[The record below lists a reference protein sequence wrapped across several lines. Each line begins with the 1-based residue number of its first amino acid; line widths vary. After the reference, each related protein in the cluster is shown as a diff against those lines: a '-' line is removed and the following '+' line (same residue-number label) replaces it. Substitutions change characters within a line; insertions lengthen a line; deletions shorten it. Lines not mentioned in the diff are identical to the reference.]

1 MSASGPATQDN
12 ARNYRPIRR
21 KKPEEADGGW
31 RGPKFPPSPSVLFFP
46 RLLRGNR
53 APNSNFNRTRTSFR
67 LVLRAA
73 LGVSRTPAGE
83 AVQHEPG
90 SLPAP
95 RPVASEMQRLRG
107 EVRRVSIRLSI
118 ELQSVSNPVHRKDL
132 VIRLTDDTDPFFLYN
147 LVISEEDFQ
156 SLKFQQGLLIDFSAF
171 PQKFIDLLQQCTQ
184 EHAKEIPRFL
194 LQLVSPEAILDNSP
208 AFLNVVE
215 TNPFKHLTHLSLK
228 LLPGNDVEIKK
239 FLADCLKCSKEEKL
253 SLTQSLDD
261 VTRQLNFTQKTLS
274 EKIQELDKLRN
285 EWASHTATLSNKH
298 SQELTNEKEK
308 ALQAQVRY
316 QQQHE
321 QQKKD
326 LEILHQR
333 NIQQLQN
340 RLSELE
346 SANKDLTER
355 KYKGDSTI
363 RELKTKL
370 SGVEEELQRAKQE
383 VLSLRRENSTLDAEC
398 HEKEKHIN
406 HLQTKVA
413 VLEQE
418 IKDKDQL
425 VLRTKEAFDTI
436 QEQKVALEENG
447 EKNQV
452 QLGKLEATIKSL
464 SAELLKANE
473 IIKKLQG
480 DLKTL
485 MGKLKLKNTVT
496 IQQEKLLAEKEEK
509 LQKEQK
515 ELQDVVQSLR
525 IKEQEVCKLQE
536 QLEATVQK
544 LEESKQLLKN
554 NEKLITWLNKELNEN
569 QLVRKQDVLGP
580 STTPP
585 VHSSS
590 NTIRSGIS
598 PNSNVVPRGV
608 QSSLLQRVDSRLTY
622 PTCGIGYPV
631 SSAFAF
637 QNTFPHPIAAKNSIH
652 PVSGPKVQFNLQF
665 TKPSTSLGDV
675 QSGTTVSMPCST
687 DKENAENLGLE
698 SKYLKKREDSIPLR
712 GLNQNLFN
720 NPDNLF
726 LSSFADHQ
734 KDGTL
739 GALQTSSKPVV
750 LPSTSSAYF
759 PGQLPNS

>member
-1 MSASGPATQDN
+1 MSQ
-12 ARNYRPIRR
+12 
-21 KKPEEADGGW
+21 
-31 RGPKFPPSPSVLFFP
+31 VLFQQ
-46 RLLRGNR
+46 
-53 APNSNFNRTRTSFR
+53 
-67 LVLRAA
+67 LVPLQ
-73 LGVSRTPAGE
+73 VKCKDCE
-83 AVQHEPG
+83 E
-90 SLPAP
+90 
-95 RPVASEMQRLRG
+95 
-107 EVRRVSIRLSI
+107 RRVSVRVSI

-156 SLKFQQGLLIDFSAF
+156 SLKFQQGLLVDFLAF

-194 LQLVSPEAILDNSP
+194 LQLVSPAAILDNSP

-239 FLADCLKCSKEEKL
+239 FLAGCLKCSKEEKF
-253 SLTQSLDD
+253 SLTQSLED

-285 EWASHTATLSNKH
+285 EWASHTAALSNKH
-298 SQELTNEKEK
+298 SQELTSEKEK
-308 ALQAQVRY
+308 ALQVQVQY

-346 SANKDLTER
+346 VANKDLTER
-355 KYKGDSTI
+355 KYKGDSTV
-363 RELKTKL
+363 RELKAKL
-370 SGVEEELQRAKQE
+370 SGVEEELQRTKQE

-406 HLQTKVA
+406 QLQTKVA

-515 ELQDVVQSLR
+515 ELQDVGQSLR
-525 IKEQEVCKLQE
+525 SKEQEVCRLQE

-569 QLVRKQDVLGP
+569 QLVRKQDMLGP

-585 VHSSS
+585 TS

-598 PNSNVVPRGV
+598 PNPNVVDG
-608 QSSLLQRVDSRLTY
+608 RLTY

-631 SSAFAF
+631 SAAFAF
-637 QNTFPHPIAAKNSIH
+637 QNTFPHPLSAKNTIH

-665 TKPSTSLGDV
+665 TKPNTSLGDV
-675 QSGTTVSMPCST
+675 QSGTTISMPCST
-687 DKENAENLGLE
+687 DKENGENLGLE

-712 GLNQNLFN
+712 GLSQNLFN
-720 NPDNLF
+720 NPD
-726 LSSFADHQ
+726 HQ

-739 GALQTSSKPVV
+739 AALQTSSKPTL
-750 LPSTSSAYF
+750 LPSASSAYF

>member
-1 MSASGPATQDN
+1 MVADEVQTFYVSPALASFSPPT
-12 ARNYRPIRR
+12 
-21 KKPEEADGGW
+21 
-31 RGPKFPPSPSVLFFP
+31 PPSRSAKLKTVFGTRTLFGLERRAGLGFLRTAAGTQPFKMSQVLFQQLVP
-46 RLLRGNR
+46 LL
-53 APNSNFNRTRTSFR
+53 
-67 LVLRAA
+67 VKCKDC
-73 LGVSRTPAGE
+73 E
-83 AVQHEPG
+83 E
-90 SLPAP
+90 
-95 RPVASEMQRLRG
+95 
-107 EVRRVSIRLSI
+107 RRVSVRVSI

-156 SLKFQQGLLIDFSAF
+156 SLKFQQGLLVDFLAF
-171 PQKFIDLLQQCTQ
+171 PQKFIDLLQQCMQ

-194 LQLVSPEAILDNSP
+194 LQLVSPAAILDNSP
-208 AFLNVVE
+208 VFLNVVE

-239 FLADCLKCSKEEKL
+239 FLAGCLKYSKEEKI

-261 VTRQLNFTQKTLS
+261 VTRQLNLTQKTLS
-274 EKIQELDKLRN
+274 EKTQELEKLRS
-285 EWASHTATLSNKH
+285 EWASHTAALTSKH
-298 SQELTNEKEK
+298 SQDLTNEKEK
-308 ALQAQVRY
+308 ALQAQVQC

-346 SANKDLTER
+346 ATNKDLTER
-355 KYKGDSTI
+355 KYKGDSTV
-363 RELKTKL
+363 RELKAKL
-370 SGVEEELQRAKQE
+370 SGIEEELQRTKQE
-383 VLSLRRENSTLDAEC
+383 VLSLRRENSTLDSEC

-406 HLQTKVA
+406 QLQTKVA

-509 LQKEQK
+509 LQKEHK
-515 ELQDVVQSLR
+515 ELQDVGQSLR
-525 IKEQEVCKLQE
+525 VKEQEVCKLQE
-536 QLEATVQK
+536 QLETTVQK

-569 QLVRKQDVLGP
+569 QLVRKQDLLGP
-580 STTPP
+580 SATPP
-585 VHSSS
+585 AHSSS
-590 NTIRSGIS
+590 AIRSGIS
-598 PNSNVVPRGV
+598 PNLNVVDG
-608 QSSLLQRVDSRLTY
+608 RLTY
-622 PTCGIGYPV
+622 PSCAIGYPV

-637 QNTFPHPIAAKNSIH
+637 QNTFPHTISAKNTIH
-652 PVSGPKVQFNLQF
+652 PVPAPKVQFNLQF
-665 TKPSTSLGDV
+665 TKPHTSLDV
-675 QSGTTVSMPCST
+675 QSAATASMPSSS
-687 DKENAENLGLE
+687 DKENVENLGLE

-712 GLNQNLFN
+712 GLSQNLF
-720 NPDNLF
+720 
-726 LSSFADHQ
+726 S
-734 KDGTL
+734 
-739 GALQTSSKPVV
+739 
-750 LPSTSSAYF
+750 
-759 PGQLPNS
+759 NSVNGP

>member
-1 MSASGPATQDN
+1 MSQILFQQLVPLQVKCRDCEE
-12 ARNYRPIRR
+12 RR
-21 KKPEEADGGW
+21 
-31 RGPKFPPSPSVLFFP
+31 
-46 RLLRGNR
+46 
-53 APNSNFNRTRTSFR
+53 
-67 LVLRAA
+67 
-73 LGVSRTPAGE
+73 
-83 AVQHEPG
+83 
-90 SLPAP
+90 
-95 RPVASEMQRLRG
+95 M
-107 EVRRVSIRLSI
+107 SIRLSI

-132 VIRLTDDTDPFFLYN
+132 VIRLTDDADPFFLYN

-156 SLKFQQGLLIDFSAF
+156 SLKFQQGLLVDFLAF

-194 LQLVSPEAILDNSP
+194 LQLVSTEAILDNSP
-208 AFLNVVE
+208 AFLNVIE

-308 ALQAQVRY
+308 ALQAQVQY

-346 SANKDLTER
+346 TANKDLTER

-363 RELKTKL
+363 RELKAKL

-406 HLQTKVA
+406 QLQTKVA

-425 VLRTKEAFDTI
+425 VSRTKEAFDTI

-515 ELQDVVQSLR
+515 ELQDVGQSLR

-598 PNSNVVPRGV
+598 PTSNVVEG
-608 QSSLLQRVDSRLTY
+608 RLTY
-622 PTCGIGYPV
+622 PACGIGYPV

-637 QNTFPHPIAAKNSIH
+637 QNTFSHPISAKNTIH

-665 TKPSTSLGDV
+665 TKPNTSLDV
-675 QSGTTVSMPCST
+675 QSGATVSMPCST
-687 DKENAENLGLE
+687 DKENGENLGLE

-712 GLNQNLFN
+712 GLSQNLFN
-720 NPDNLF
+720 NP
-726 LSSFADHQ
+726 DHQ

-739 GALQTSSKPVV
+739 GALQTSSKPTV

>member
-1 MSASGPATQDN
+1 M
-12 ARNYRPIRR
+12 
-21 KKPEEADGGW
+21 
-31 RGPKFPPSPSVLFFP
+31 
-46 RLLRGNR
+46 
-53 APNSNFNRTRTSFR
+53 
-67 LVLRAA
+67 
-73 LGVSRTPAGE
+73 
-83 AVQHEPG
+83 
-90 SLPAP
+90 
-95 RPVASEMQRLRG
+95 
-107 EVRRVSIRLSI
+107 SI

-156 SLKFQQGLLIDFSAF
+156 SLKFQQGLLVDFLAF

-184 EHAKEIPRFL
+184 EHAKDIPRFL
-194 LQLVSPEAILDNSP
+194 LQLVSPAAILDNSP

-239 FLADCLKCSKEEKL
+239 FLAGCLKCSKEEKF
-253 SLTQSLDD
+253 SLTQSLED

-285 EWASHTATLSNKH
+285 EWASHTAALSNKH
-298 SQELTNEKEK
+298 SQELTSEKEK
-308 ALQAQVRY
+308 ALQVQIQY

-346 SANKDLTER
+346 VANKDLTER

-363 RELKTKL
+363 RELKAKL
-370 SGVEEELQRAKQE
+370 SGVEEELQRTKQE

-406 HLQTKVA
+406 QLQTKVA

-515 ELQDVVQSLR
+515 ELQDVGQSLR
-525 IKEQEVCKLQE
+525 SKEQEVCRLQE

-569 QLVRKQDVLGP
+569 QLVRKQDMLGP
-580 STTPP
+580 STTSPT
-585 VHSSS
+585 S

-598 PNSNVVPRGV
+598 PNPNVVDG
-608 QSSLLQRVDSRLTY
+608 RLTY

-637 QNTFPHPIAAKNSIH
+637 QNTFPHPLSAKNTIH

-665 TKPSTSLGDV
+665 TKPNTSLGDV
-675 QSGTTVSMPCST
+675 QSGTTISMPCST
-687 DKENAENLGLE
+687 DKENGENLGLE

-712 GLNQNLFN
+712 GLSQNLFH
-720 NPDNLF
+720 NP
-726 LSSFADHQ
+726 DHQ

-739 GALQTSSKPVV
+739 AALQTSSKPTL
-750 LPSTSSAYF
+750 LPSASSAYF

>member
-1 MSASGPATQDN
+1 
-12 ARNYRPIRR
+12 
-21 KKPEEADGGW
+21 
-31 RGPKFPPSPSVLFFP
+31 
-46 RLLRGNR
+46 
-53 APNSNFNRTRTSFR
+53 
-67 LVLRAA
+67 
-73 LGVSRTPAGE
+73 
-83 AVQHEPG
+83 
-90 SLPAP
+90 
-95 RPVASEMQRLRG
+95 
-107 EVRRVSIRLSI
+107 
-118 ELQSVSNPVHRKDL
+118 DL
-132 VIRLTDDTDPFFLYN
+132 IIRLTDDTDPFFLYN

-156 SLKFQQGLLIDFSAF
+156 SLKFQQGLLVDFLAF

-184 EHAKEIPRFL
+184 EQAKEIPRFL
-194 LQLVSPEAILDNSP
+194 LQLVSPAVILDNSP

-239 FLADCLKCSKEEKL
+239 FLAGCLKCS
-253 SLTQSLDD
+253 
-261 VTRQLNFTQKTLS
+261 KTLS

-285 EWASHTATLSNKH
+285 EWASHTAALSNKH

-308 ALQAQVRY
+308 ALQAQVQY

-326 LEILHQR
+326 LETVHQR

-346 SANKDLTER
+346 TANKDLTER

-363 RELKTKL
+363 RELKAKL
-370 SGVEEELQRAKQE
+370 SGIEEELQRTKQE

-406 HLQTKVA
+406 QLQTKVA

-436 QEQKVALEENG
+436 QEQ
-447 EKNQV
+447 
-452 QLGKLEATIKSL
+452 
-464 SAELLKANE
+464 KANE

-515 ELQDVVQSLR
+515 ELQDVGQSLR
-525 IKEQEVCKLQE
+525 IKEQEV
-536 QLEATVQK
+536 
-544 LEESKQLLKN
+544 
-554 NEKLITWLNKELNEN
+554 
-569 QLVRKQDVLGP
+569 DG
-580 STTPP
+580 
-585 VHSSS
+585 
-590 NTIRSGIS
+590 
-598 PNSNVVPRGV
+598 
-608 QSSLLQRVDSRLTY
+608 RLTY

-637 QNTFPHPIAAKNSIH
+637 QNSFPHPLSAKNTIH
-652 PVSGPKVQFNLQF
+652 PISGPKVQFNLQF
-665 TKPSTSLGDV
+665 TKPNTSVGDI
-675 QSGTTVSMPCST
+675 QSGTTISIPCSS
-687 DKENAENLGLE
+687 DKENGENLGLE

-712 GLNQNLFN
+712 GLSQNLFN
-720 NPDNLF
+720 NP
-726 LSSFADHQ
+726 DHQ

-750 LPSTSSAYF
+750 LPSASSAYF

>member
-1 MSASGPATQDN
+1 MSQ
-12 ARNYRPIRR
+12 
-21 KKPEEADGGW
+21 
-31 RGPKFPPSPSVLFFP
+31 VLFQQIVP
-46 RLLRGNR
+46 LQ
-53 APNSNFNRTRTSFR
+53 
-67 LVLRAA
+67 VKCKDC
-73 LGVSRTPAGE
+73 E
-83 AVQHEPG
+83 E
-90 SLPAP
+90 
-95 RPVASEMQRLRG
+95 
-107 EVRRVSIRLSI
+107 RRVSVRVSI

-147 LVISEEDFQ
+147 LVISEDDFQ
-156 SLKFQQGLLIDFSAF
+156 SLKFQQGLLVDFLAF

-184 EHAKEIPRFL
+184 EHTKEIPRFL
-194 LQLVSPEAILDNSP
+194 LQLVSSAAILDNSP
-208 AFLNVVE
+208 VFLNVVE
-215 TNPFKHLTHLSLK
+215 TNPFKHLIHLSLK

-239 FLADCLKCSKEEKL
+239 FLACCLKCSKEEKL

-261 VTRQLNFTQKTLS
+261 VTRQLNSTQKTLS
-274 EKIQELDKLRN
+274 EKIQELEKLRN
-285 EWASHTATLSNKH
+285 EWASHTASLTNKH

-308 ALQAQVRY
+308 ALQAQVQY

-326 LEILHQR
+326 LENLHQQ
-333 NIQQLQN
+333 NVHQLQS

-346 SANKDLTER
+346 AANKELTER
-355 KYKGDSTI
+355 KYKGDATV
-363 RELKTKL
+363 RELKAKL
-370 SGVEEELQRAKQE
+370 SAVEEELQRTKQE

-406 HLQTKVA
+406 QLQTKVA

-425 VLRTKEAFDTI
+425 VLRTKEAFDTM

-515 ELQDVVQSLR
+515 ELQDVGQSLR
-525 IKEQEVCKLQE
+525 VKEQEVCKLQE

-569 QLVRKQDVLGP
+569 QLVRKQDVSGP
-580 STTPP
+580 STTPSA
-585 VHSSS
+585 HASSS
-590 NTIRSGIS
+590 TIRSGIS
-598 PNSNVVPRGV
+598 PNVNVVE
-608 QSSLLQRVDSRLTY
+608 SRLTY
-622 PTCGIGYPV
+622 PGCGIGYPV
-631 SSAFAF
+631 SSAFSF
-637 QNTFPHPIAAKNSIH
+637 QNNFPHPISTKNTVH

-665 TKPSTSLGDV
+665 TKPDA
-675 QSGTTVSMPCST
+675 QSGTTGTMPCST
-687 DKENAENLGLE
+687 DKENGENLGLE

-712 GLNQNLFN
+712 GLSQNLFSN
-720 NPDNLF
+720 
-726 LSSFADHQ
+726 SEHQ
-734 KDGTL
+734 KDGAL
-739 GALQTSSKPVV
+739 GALQTSSKASV
-750 LPSTSSAYF
+750 LPSTSAYF

>member
-1 MSASGPATQDN
+1 MSQ
-12 ARNYRPIRR
+12 
-21 KKPEEADGGW
+21 
-31 RGPKFPPSPSVLFFP
+31 VLFQQIVP
-46 RLLRGNR
+46 LQVKCKDCEERRM
-53 APNSNFNRTRTSFR
+53 S
-67 LVLRAA
+67 
-73 LGVSRTPAGE
+73 
-83 AVQHEPG
+83 
-90 SLPAP
+90 
-95 RPVASEMQRLRG
+95 
-107 EVRRVSIRLSI
+107 VRVSI

-147 LVISEEDFQ
+147 LVISEDDFQ
-156 SLKFQQGLLIDFSAF
+156 SLKFQQGLLVDFLAF

-194 LQLVSPEAILDNSP
+194 LQLVSPAAILDNS
-208 AFLNVVE
+208 AVFLNVVE

-239 FLADCLKCSKEEKL
+239 FLACCLKCSKEEKL
-253 SLTQSLDD
+253 SLAQSLDD
-261 VTRQLNFTQKTLS
+261 VTRQLNSTQKTLS
-274 EKIQELDKLRN
+274 EKIQELEKLRN
-285 EWASHTATLSNKH
+285 EWASHTASLTNKH

-308 ALQAQVRY
+308 ALQAQVQY

-326 LEILHQR
+326 LEILHQQ
-333 NIQQLQN
+333 NVHQLQN
-340 RLSELE
+340 RLSDLE
-346 SANKDLTER
+346 AANKELTER
-355 KYKGDSTI
+355 KYKGDSTV
-363 RELKTKL
+363 RELKAKL
-370 SGVEEELQRAKQE
+370 SAVEEELQRTKQE

-406 HLQTKVA
+406 QLQTKVA

-425 VLRTKEAFDTI
+425 VLRTKEAFDTM
-436 QEQKVALEENG
+436 QEQKVALEESG

-464 SAELLKANE
+464 STELLKANE

-515 ELQDVVQSLR
+515 ELQDVGQSLR
-525 IKEQEVCKLQE
+525 VKEQEVCKLQE

-569 QLVRKQDVLGP
+569 QLVRKPDVSGP
-580 STTPP
+580 STTPSA
-585 VHSSS
+585 HASSS
-590 NTIRSGIS
+590 TIRSGIS
-598 PNSNVVPRGV
+598 PNVNV
-608 QSSLLQRVDSRLTY
+608 VDSRLNY
-622 PTCGIGYPV
+622 PGCGIGYPV

-637 QNTFPHPIAAKNSIH
+637 QNTFPHPIATKNTIH

-665 TKPSTSLGDV
+665 TKPDA
-675 QSGTTVSMPCST
+675 QSGTTSTMPGST
-687 DKENAENLGLE
+687 DKENGENLGLE

-712 GLNQNLFN
+712 GLSQNL
-720 NPDNLF
+720 
-726 LSSFADHQ
+726 LSNAEHQ

-739 GALQTSSKPVV
+739 GALQTSSKPTV
-750 LPSTSSAYF
+750 LPSTSAYF
-759 PGQLPNS
+759 PGQLPSS

>member
-1 MSASGPATQDN
+1 MSQ
-12 ARNYRPIRR
+12 
-21 KKPEEADGGW
+21 
-31 RGPKFPPSPSVLFFP
+31 VLFQQIVP
-46 RLLRGNR
+46 LQ
-53 APNSNFNRTRTSFR
+53 
-67 LVLRAA
+67 VKCKDC
-73 LGVSRTPAGE
+73 E
-83 AVQHEPG
+83 E
-90 SLPAP
+90 
-95 RPVASEMQRLRG
+95 
-107 EVRRVSIRLSI
+107 RRVSVRVSI
-118 ELQSVSNPVHRKDL
+118 ELQSVSSPVHRKDL
-132 VIRLTDDTDPFFLYN
+132 IIRLTDDTDPFFLYN

-156 SLKFQQGLLIDFSAF
+156 SLKFQQGLLVDFLAF

-184 EHAKEIPRFL
+184 EQAKEIPRFL
-194 LQLVSPEAILDNSP
+194 LQLVSPATVLDNSP

-239 FLADCLKCSKEEKL
+239 FLAGCLKCSKEEKL

-285 EWASHTATLSNKH
+285 EWAAHTAALSSKH
-298 SQELTNEKEK
+298 SQELTSEKEK
-308 ALQAQVRY
+308 ALQAQVQH

-326 LEILHQR
+326 LETLHQR

-346 SANKDLTER
+346 TANKDLTER

-363 RELKTKL
+363 RELKAKL
-370 SGVEEELQRAKQE
+370 SGVEEELQRTKQE

-406 HLQTKVA
+406 QLQTKVA

-464 SAELLKANE
+464 STELLKANE

-515 ELQDVVQSLR
+515 ELQDVGQSLL

-569 QLVRKQDVLGP
+569 QLVRKQDVLG
-580 STTPP
+580 SSATPP
-585 VHSSS
+585 VHTSS
-590 NTIRSGIS
+590 NIIRSGIS
-598 PNSNVVPRGV
+598 PNTNVVDG
-608 QSSLLQRVDSRLTY
+608 RLVY
-622 PTCGIGYPV
+622 PTCGVGYPV

-637 QNTFPHPIAAKNSIH
+637 QNSFPHPLSAKNTIH
-652 PVSGPKVQFNLQF
+652 PISGPKVQFNLQF
-665 TKPSTSLGDV
+665 TKPNTSVGDI
-675 QSGTTVSMPCST
+675 QSGTAVSMPCST
-687 DKENAENLGLE
+687 DKENGENLGLE

-712 GLNQNLFN
+712 GLSQNLFN
-720 NPDNLF
+720 NQEHL
-726 LSSFADHQ
+726 H
-734 KDGTL
+734 
-739 GALQTSSKPVV
+739 
-750 LPSTSSAYF
+750 
-759 PGQLPNS
+759 

>member
-1 MSASGPATQDN
+1 MPYPELYHPSFV
-12 ARNYRPIRR
+12 
-21 KKPEEADGGW
+21 KPEEVDGGR
-31 RGPKFPPSPSVLFFP
+31 RGPNLLCISSVSLSPLSPPPP
-46 RLLRGNR
+46 RKQSGKLKLY
-53 APNSNFNRTRTSFR
+53 RTRKSFSLISR
-67 LVLRAA
+67 AGPVVFYFFAHRPGQRFSMSQILFQQLVPLQVKCRDC
-73 LGVSRTPAGE
+73 E
-83 AVQHEPG
+83 E
-90 SLPAP
+90 
-95 RPVASEMQRLRG
+95 
-107 EVRRVSIRLSI
+107 RRVSIRLSI

-132 VIRLTDDTDPFFLYN
+132 VIRLTDDADPFFLYN

-156 SLKFQQGLLIDFSAF
+156 SLKFQQGLLVDFLAF

-184 EHAKEIPRFL
+184 EYAKEIPRFL
-194 LQLVSPEAILDNSP
+194 LQLVSTEAILDNSP
-208 AFLNVVE
+208 ALLNVVE

-308 ALQAQVRY
+308 ALQAQVQY

-333 NIQQLQN
+333 NMQQLQN

-346 SANKDLTER
+346 TANKDLTER

-363 RELKTKL
+363 RELKAKL

-406 HLQTKVA
+406 QLQTKVA

-515 ELQDVVQSLR
+515 ELQDVGQSLR

-598 PNSNVVPRGV
+598 PTSNV
-608 QSSLLQRVDSRLTY
+608 
-622 PTCGIGYPV
+622 
-631 SSAFAF
+631 
-637 QNTFPHPIAAKNSIH
+637 
-652 PVSGPKVQFNLQF
+652 VQFNLQF
-665 TKPSTSLGDV
+665 TKPNPSLGDV
-675 QSGTTVSMPCST
+675 QSGTTISMPCST
-687 DKENAENLGLE
+687 DKENGENLGLE
-698 SKYLKKREDSIPLR
+698 SIYLKKREDSIPLR
-712 GLNQNLFN
+712 GLSQNLFN
-720 NPDNLF
+720 NP
-726 LSSFADHQ
+726 DHQ

-739 GALQTSSKPVV
+739 GALQTSSKPTV
-750 LPSTSSAYF
+750 LPSASSAYF
-759 PGQLPNS
+759 PGQLQNS

>member
-1 MSASGPATQDN
+1 MSQ
-12 ARNYRPIRR
+12 
-21 KKPEEADGGW
+21 
-31 RGPKFPPSPSVLFFP
+31 VLFQQIVP
-46 RLLRGNR
+46 LQ
-53 APNSNFNRTRTSFR
+53 
-67 LVLRAA
+67 VKCKDC
-73 LGVSRTPAGE
+73 E
-83 AVQHEPG
+83 E
-90 SLPAP
+90 
-95 RPVASEMQRLRG
+95 
-107 EVRRVSIRLSI
+107 RRVSVRVSI

-147 LVISEEDFQ
+147 LVISEDDFQ
-156 SLKFQQGLLIDFSAF
+156 SLKFQQGLLVDFLAF
-171 PQKFIDLLQQCTQ
+171 PQKFIDLLQQCTA

-194 LQLVSPEAILDNSP
+194 LQLVSPAAVLDNSP
-208 AFLNVVE
+208 VFLNVVE
-215 TNPFKHLTHLSLK
+215 TNPFKHLIHLSLK

-239 FLADCLKCSKEEKL
+239 FLACCLKCSKEEKL

-261 VTRQLNFTQKTLS
+261 VTRQLNSTQKTLS
-274 EKIQELDKLRN
+274 EKIQELEKLRN
-285 EWASHTATLSNKH
+285 EWASHTASLTNKH

-308 ALQAQVRY
+308 ALQAQVQY

-326 LEILHQR
+326 LEILHQQS
-333 NIQQLQN
+333 IHQLQS

-346 SANKDLTER
+346 ATNKELTER
-355 KYKGDSTI
+355 KYKGDSTV
-363 RELKTKL
+363 RELKAKL
-370 SGVEEELQRAKQE
+370 SAIEEELQRTKQE

-406 HLQTKVA
+406 QLQTKVA

-425 VLRTKEAFDTI
+425 VLRTKEAFDTM

-509 LQKEQK
+509 LQKGQK
-515 ELQDVVQSLR
+515 ELQDVGQSLR
-525 IKEQEVCKLQE
+525 VKEQEVCKLQE

-569 QLVRKQDVLGP
+569 QLVRKQDISGP
-580 STTPP
+580 STTPSA
-585 VHSSS
+585 HASSS
-590 NTIRSGIS
+590 TIRSGIS
-598 PNSNVVPRGV
+598 PNVNV
-608 QSSLLQRVDSRLTY
+608 
-622 PTCGIGYPV
+622 
-631 SSAFAF
+631 
-637 QNTFPHPIAAKNSIH
+637 
-652 PVSGPKVQFNLQF
+652 VQFNLQL
-665 TKPSTSLGDV
+665 TKPDA
-675 QSGTTVSMPCST
+675 QSGTTSIMPCST
-687 DKENAENLGLE
+687 DKENGENLGLE

-712 GLNQNLFN
+712 GLSQNLFSN
-720 NPDNLF
+720 SEHP
-726 LSSFADHQ
+726 
-734 KDGTL
+734 KDG
-739 GALQTSSKPVV
+739 TSSKPTV
-750 LPSTSSAYF
+750 LPSTSAYF
-759 PGQLPNS
+759 PGQLPS

>member
-1 MSASGPATQDN
+1 MSQ
-12 ARNYRPIRR
+12 
-21 KKPEEADGGW
+21 
-31 RGPKFPPSPSVLFFP
+31 VLFQQLVP
-46 RLLRGNR
+46 LQVKCKDCEERRL
-53 APNSNFNRTRTSFR
+53 S
-67 LVLRAA
+67 V
-73 LGVSRTPAGE
+73 
-83 AVQHEPG
+83 
-90 SLPAP
+90 
-95 RPVASEMQRLRG
+95 
-107 EVRRVSIRLSI
+107 RVSI
-118 ELQSVSNPVHRKDL
+118 ELLSVSNPVHRKDL

-147 LVISEEDFQ
+147 LIISEEDFQ
-156 SLKFQQGLLIDFSAF
+156 SLKFQQGLLVDFLAF

-184 EHAKEIPRFL
+184 EHGKEIPRFL
-194 LQLVSPEAILDNSP
+194 LQLVSPAAILDNSP

-239 FLADCLKCSKEEKL
+239 FLAGCLKCIKEEKL

-261 VTRQLNFTQKTLS
+261 VTRQLNLTQKTLS

-285 EWASHTATLSNKH
+285 EWASHTATLTNKH

-308 ALQAQVRY
+308 ALQAQVQY

-326 LEILHQR
+326 LEVLHQR
-333 NIQQLQN
+333 NINQLQN

-346 SANKDLTER
+346 AANKDLTER

-363 RELKTKL
+363 RELKAKL

-406 HLQTKVA
+406 QLQTKVA

-447 EKNQV
+447 EKSQV
-452 QLGKLEATIKSL
+452 QLEKLEATIKSL

-515 ELQDVVQSLR
+515 ELQDVGQSLR
-525 IKEQEVCKLQE
+525 IKEQEVCRLQE
-536 QLEATVQK
+536 QLEATVHK

-569 QLVRKQDVLGP
+569 QLVRKDALGL

-585 VHSSS
+585 AHSSS

-598 PNSNVVPRGV
+598 PNPNVVDG
-608 QSSLLQRVDSRLTY
+608 RLTY

-631 SSAFAF
+631 SSAYVF
-637 QNTFPHPIAAKNSIH
+637 QNTFPHPMSAKNAIH

-665 TKPSTSLGDV
+665 TKPNTSVGDV
-675 QSGTTVSMPCST
+675 QSGATINMPSSS
-687 DKENAENLGLE
+687 DKENGENLGLE

-712 GLNQNLFN
+712 GLSQNLFN
-720 NPDNLF
+720 HP
-726 LSSFADHQ
+726 DHQ
-734 KDGTL
+734 KDSTL
-739 GALQTSSKPVV
+739 GALQTSSKPAV
-750 LPSTSSAYF
+750 LPSASSAYF